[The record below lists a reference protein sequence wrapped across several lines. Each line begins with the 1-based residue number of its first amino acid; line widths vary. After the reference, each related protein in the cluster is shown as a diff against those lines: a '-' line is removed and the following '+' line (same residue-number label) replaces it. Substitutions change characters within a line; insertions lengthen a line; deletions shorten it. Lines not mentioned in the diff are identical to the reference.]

1 MNWEATVA
9 DVAGF
14 IQPHPTLSELF
25 GESVLSLTGR
35 SLHG

>member
-1 MNWEATVA
+1 VA
-9 DVAGF
+9 EL

-25 GESVLSLTGR
+25 GETVLSLTGR